1 MKTEDEEKDCTP
13 LGGGNSRRRLVTA
26 SCLLCIRGLICRRR
40 CDSDAAG
47 TALRV
52 DLVQLEGC
60 LIRRRNGYTLR
71 SESDPIWPYMQNSLV
86 VAACVSVLT
95 VGIVLP
101 AAYTFSRYR
110 SRSSR
115 VVMISLLFFRMIP
128 IIALAIPVYFLMR
141 TLGLLGSWQSL
152 VFAQLIYT
160 VPLAAWLMKGY
171 FDMLPIEI
179 EESALI
185 DGASRLTILRRI
197 VIPLSRPGLA
207 VAVMFSF
214 LLSYIEYLFAS
225 SLPSTIQSTMPVR
238 MGLFITPHMT
248 LWRPL
253 AVTALLSA
261 VPMIILFLLLQRHLV
276 RGLTFGAVKQ

>member
-1 MKTEDEEKDCTP
+1 MRRRTLLLWTAGILVAVWSLLPVYYAFVVSFAAEGAIPTHLGLPSEWTWFNWRDV
-13 LGGGNSRRRLVTA
+13 LFGGGM
-26 SCLLCIRGLICRRR
+26 G
-40 CDSDAAG
+40 
-47 TALRV
+47 
-52 DLVQLEGC
+52 QLSGQM
-60 LIRRRNGYTLR
+60 
-71 SESDPIWPYMQNSLV
+71 SDPIWPYMQNSLV
-86 VAACVSVLT
+86 VGACVSVLT

-128 IIALAIPVYFLMR
+128 VIALAIPVYFLMR
-141 TLGLLGSWQSL
+141 TLGLLGSWESL
-152 VFAQLIYT
+152 AFAQLIYT
-160 VPLAAWLMKGY
+160 VPLAAWLLKGY
-171 FDMLPIEI
+171 FDMLPIEV

-207 VAVMFSF
+207 VVVMFSF

-253 AVTALLSA
+253 AVTALLST
-261 VPMIILFLLLQRHLV
+261 VPMIILFLFLQRHLV

>member
-1 MKTEDEEKDCTP
+1 MRRRTVLLWAAGILVAVWSLLPVYYAFVVSFAAEGAIPTQLGLPSEWTWFNWRDVFF
-13 LGGGNSRRRLVTA
+13 GGGMGILS
-26 SCLLCIRGLICRRR
+26 G
-40 CDSDAAG
+40 
-47 TALRV
+47 
-52 DLVQLEGC
+52 Q
-60 LIRRRNGYTLR
+60 
-71 SESDPIWPYMQNSLV
+71 ESDPIWPYMQNSLV

-214 LLSYIEYLFAS
+214 LISYIEYLFAS
-225 SLPSTIQSTMPVR
+225 SLPSTTHSTMPVR
-238 MGLFITPHMT
+238 MALFINEHMT

-253 AVTALLSA
+253 AATALISA
-261 VPMIILFLLLQRHLV
+261 VPMIILFLALQRHLV